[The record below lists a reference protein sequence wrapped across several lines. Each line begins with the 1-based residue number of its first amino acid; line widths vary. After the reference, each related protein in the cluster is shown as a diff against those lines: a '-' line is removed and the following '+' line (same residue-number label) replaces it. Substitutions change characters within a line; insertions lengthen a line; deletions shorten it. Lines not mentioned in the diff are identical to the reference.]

1 MALFQAIYHLL
12 WGDLITIPLP
22 GGSSLGLSLLV
33 LILIPAGLYFT
44 IRTRFLPFRLF
55 PEMCRVTLE
64 NNKSSSQR
72 EGISGVQALIV
83 SYGIPILLQSNGI
96 MFRWPELVIPAML
109 VCALNSAAYM
119 AEIIRGGIQAV
130 DHGQIEAA
138 LSLGMTGRQINRL
151 IVLPQAFRIVLPS
164 FGNEFITLIK
174 ETAVL
179 AFVGVPEILRNAQLW
194 NASTF
199 ETFPAYIGAAVVYL
213 MITYPLSKGVAALEK
228 HMAKE
233 IKEK

>member
-1 MALFQAIYHLL
+1 MEIYLEGILVAMRGAAKTLGVSFFALLVGAA
-12 WGDLITIPLP
+12 
-22 GGSSLGLSLLV
+22 LGLGFAMMKKSHNRPV
-33 LILIPAGLYFT
+33 RILSKIYIEVVRGTPM
-44 IRTRFLPFRLF
+44 I
-55 PEMCRVTLE
+55 
-64 NNKSSSQR
+64 
-72 EGISGVQALIV
+72 VQALII
-83 SYGIPILLQSNGI
+83 SYGIPILLQGNGI
-96 MFRWPELVIPAML
+96 MFRWPDLIIPAML
-109 VCALNSAAYM
+109 VCGLNSAAYM

>member
-1 MALFQAIYHLL
+1 MEIYLEGILVAMRGAAKTLGVSFFALLVGAA
-12 WGDLITIPLP
+12 
-22 GGSSLGLSLLV
+22 LGLGFALMKKSYNRPV
-33 LILIPAGLYFT
+33 RILSKIYIEVVRGTPM
-44 IRTRFLPFRLF
+44 I
-55 PEMCRVTLE
+55 
-64 NNKSSSQR
+64 
-72 EGISGVQALIV
+72 VQALIV